1 MVVLEKRALD
11 RAQLLKKYWK
21 QGSKYHLGAA
31 NFISNYENQ
40 YVVIKYGGFSLSKKK
55 LVTSF
60 AKNISLLNQLGVKII
75 IVHGGGPQI
84 EKELKKR
91 KIIDREYQ
99 GLRITTKEILTIVK
113 QILGNQLNKMIVKEI
128 NKFRGNAVSFNG
140 LNKRLLKSKILMNGK
155 IGFVGN
161 PIKLDKKSLMS
172 AISKNKVPI
181 VSPIGFDDNG
191 NKYNINADVAAGFIA
206 ETLKVK
212 RLLLL
217 TDVEGVLDNNKKLI
231 VELNK
236 KKAFEYIKKRTIKGG
251 MIPKIKTCFKTL
263 NKGVRGVALV
273 DGRKE
278 NAILMELLTEKGAGT
293 LIKK

>member
-1 MVVLEKRALD
+1 M
-11 RAQLLKKYWK
+11 
-21 QGSKYHLGAA
+21 
-31 NFISNYENQ
+31 
-40 YVVIKYGGFSLSKKK
+40 
-55 LVTSF
+55 
-60 AKNISLLNQLGVKII
+60 GVKII

-84 EKELKKR
+84 EKELRKR
-91 KIIDREYQ
+91 KIIDKEYQ

-128 NKFRGNAVSFNG
+128 NKFRGNAISFNG

-181 VSPIGFDDNG
+181 VSPIGFDDKG

-251 MIPKIKTCFKTL
+251 MIPKVKTCFKTF

>member
-1 MVVLEKRALD
+1 MVTPEKKALN

-21 QGSKYHLGAA
+21 QGSKYHLGAKD
-31 NFISNYENQ
+31 FISNYENQ

-60 AKNISLLNQLGVKII
+60 AKNISLLNQLGVKVI

-91 KIIDREYQ
+91 KIIDKEYQ
-99 GLRITTKEILTIVK
+99 GLRITTKEILKIVK
-113 QILGNQLNKMIVKEI
+113 NILGNQLNKMIVREI
-128 NKFRGNAVSFNG
+128 NKFQGNAISFNG
-140 LNKRLLKSKILMNGK
+140 LNKKLLKSKILMKGK

-161 PIKLDKKSLMS
+161 PIKLDRKSLLS
-172 AISKNKVPI
+172 AISRKKVPI
-181 VSPIGFDDNG
+181 VSPIGFDEKG

-236 KKAFEYIKKRTIKGG
+236 KKAFEYIKNGIIKGG
-251 MIPKIKTCFKTL
+251 MIPKVKTCFKTL
-263 NKGVRGVALV
+263 NKGVKGVALV

>member
-1 MVVLEKRALD
+1 MVVLKKRALD

-21 QGSKYHLGAA
+21 QGSRYHSGAE

-84 EKELKKR
+84 EKELRKR
-91 KIIDREYQ
+91 KIIDKEYQ

-128 NKFRGNAVSFNG
+128 NKFRGNAISFNG

-251 MIPKIKTCFKTL
+251 MIPKVKTCFKTL
-263 NKGVRGVALV
+263 NKGVSGVALV

>member
-1 MVVLEKRALD
+1 MVVLKKRALD

-21 QGSKYHLGAA
+21 QGSKYHLGAT

-161 PIKLDKKSLMS
+161 PIRLDKKSLMS

-251 MIPKIKTCFKTL
+251 MIPKVKTCFKTL

>member
-1 MVVLEKRALD
+1 MVTPEKKALN

-21 QGSKYHLGAA
+21 QGSKYHLGAKD
-31 NFISNYENQ
+31 FISNYENQ

-60 AKNISLLNQLGVKII
+60 AKNISLLNQLGVKVI

-91 KIIDREYQ
+91 KIIDKEYQ
-99 GLRITTKEILTIVK
+99 GLRITTKEILKIVK
-113 QILGNQLNKMIVKEI
+113 NILGNQLNKMIVREI
-128 NKFRGNAVSFNG
+128 NKFQGNAISFNG
-140 LNKRLLKSKILMNGK
+140 LNKKLLKSKILMKGK

-161 PIKLDKKSLMS
+161 PIKLDRKSLLS
-172 AISKNKVPI
+172 AISRKKVPI
-181 VSPIGFDDNG
+181 VSPIGFDEKG

-236 KKAFEYIKKRTIKGG
+236 KKAFEYIKNGIIKGG
-251 MIPKIKTCFKTL
+251 MIPKVKTCFKTL
-263 NKGVRGVALV
+263 NKGVNGVALV

>member
-1 MVVLEKRALD
+1 MVTPEKKALNRAK
-11 RAQLLKKYWK
+11 LLKKYWK
-21 QGSKYHLGAA
+21 QGSKYHLGATD
-31 NFISNYENQ
+31 FISHYENQ

-60 AKNISLLNQLGVKII
+60 AKNISLLNQLGVKVI

-91 KIIDREYQ
+91 KIIDKEYQ
-99 GLRITTKEILTIVK
+99 GLRITTKEILKIVK
-113 QILGNQLNKMIVKEI
+113 NILGNQLNKMIVREI
-128 NKFRGNAVSFNG
+128 NKFQGNAISFNG
-140 LNKRLLKSKILMNGK
+140 LNKKLLKSKILMKGK

-161 PIKLDKKSLMS
+161 PIKLDRKSLLS
-172 AISKNKVPI
+172 AISRKKVPI
-181 VSPIGFDDNG
+181 VSPIGFDEKG

-236 KKAFEYIKKRTIKGG
+236 KKAFEYIKNGIIKGG
-251 MIPKIKTCFKTL
+251 MIPKVKTCFKTL
-263 NKGVRGVALV
+263 NKGVNGVALV

>member
-1 MVVLEKRALD
+1 MVTPEKKALN

-21 QGSKYHLGAA
+21 QGSKYHLGAKD
-31 NFISNYENQ
+31 FISNYENQ

-60 AKNISLLNQLGVKII
+60 AKNISLLNQLGVKVI

-91 KIIDREYQ
+91 KIIDKEYQ
-99 GLRITTKEILTIVK
+99 GLRITTKEILKIVK
-113 QILGNQLNKMIVKEI
+113 NILGNQLNKMIVREI
-128 NKFRGNAVSFNG
+128 NKFQGNAISFNG
-140 LNKRLLKSKILMNGK
+140 LNKKLLKSKILMKGK

-161 PIKLDKKSLMS
+161 PIKLDKKSLLS
-172 AISKNKVPI
+172 AISQKKVPI
-181 VSPIGFDDNG
+181 VSPIGFDEKG

-236 KKAFEYIKKRTIKGG
+236 KKAFEYIKNGIIKGG
-251 MIPKIKTCFKTL
+251 MIPKVKTCFKTL
-263 NKGVRGVALV
+263 NKGVKGVALV

>member
-1 MVVLEKRALD
+1 MLASKKRAQN

-21 QGSKYHLGAA
+21 KGSKYHSGAE
-31 NFISNYENQ
+31 NFISKYENQ

-60 AKNISLLNQLGVKII
+60 AKDISLLNQLGIKII

-91 KIIDREYQ
+91 KIIDKEYQ

-128 NKFRGNAVSFNG
+128 NKFYGNAVSFNG

-217 TDVEGVLDNNKKLI
+217 TDVEGVLDSNKRLI
-231 VELNK
+231 AELNK
-236 KKAFEYIKKRTIKGG
+236 KKAFEYIKKGTIKDG
-251 MIPKIKTCFKTL
+251 MIPKVKTCFKTL

>member
-1 MVVLEKRALD
+1 MVTPEKKALNRAK
-11 RAQLLKKYWK
+11 LLKKYWK
-21 QGSKYHLGAA
+21 QGSKYHLGAKD
-31 NFISNYENQ
+31 FISNYENQ

-60 AKNISLLNQLGVKII
+60 AKNISLLNQLGVKVI

-91 KIIDREYQ
+91 KIIDKEYQ
-99 GLRITTKEILTIVK
+99 GLRITTKEILKIVK
-113 QILGNQLNKMIVKEI
+113 NILGNQLNKMIVREI
-128 NKFRGNAVSFNG
+128 NKFQGNAISFNG
-140 LNKRLLKSKILMNGK
+140 LNKKLLKSKILMKGK

-161 PIKLDKKSLMS
+161 PIKLDRKSLLS
-172 AISKNKVPI
+172 AISRKKVPI
-181 VSPIGFDDNG
+181 VSPIGFDEKG

-236 KKAFEYIKKRTIKGG
+236 KKAFEYIKNGIIKGG
-251 MIPKIKTCFKTL
+251 MIPKVKTCFKTL
-263 NKGVRGVALV
+263 NKGVKGVALV

>member
-1 MVVLEKRALD
+1 MVVLKKRALD

-21 QGSKYHLGAA
+21 QGSRYHSGAE

-91 KIIDREYQ
+91 KIIDKEYQ
-99 GLRITTKEILTIVK
+99 GLRITTNEILMIVK

-128 NKFRGNAVSFNG
+128 NKFRGNAISFNG

-251 MIPKIKTCFKTL
+251 MIPKVKTCFKTL

>member
-1 MVVLEKRALD
+1 MVTPEKKALN

-21 QGSKYHLGAA
+21 QGSKYHLGAKD
-31 NFISNYENQ
+31 FISNYENQ

-60 AKNISLLNQLGVKII
+60 AKNISLLNQLGVKVI

-91 KIIDREYQ
+91 KIIDKEYQ
-99 GLRITTKEILTIVK
+99 GLRITTKEILKIVK
-113 QILGNQLNKMIVKEI
+113 NILGNQLNKMIVREI
-128 NKFRGNAVSFNG
+128 NKFQGNAISFNG
-140 LNKRLLKSKILMNGK
+140 LNKKLLKSKILMKGK

-161 PIKLDKKSLMS
+161 PIKLDRKSLLS
-172 AISKNKVPI
+172 AISRNKVPI
-181 VSPIGFDDNG
+181 VSPIGFDEKG

-236 KKAFEYIKKRTIKGG
+236 KKAFEYIKNGIIKGG
-251 MIPKIKTCFKTL
+251 MIPKVKTCFKTL
-263 NKGVRGVALV
+263 NKGVKGVALV

>member
-1 MVVLEKRALD
+1 MVTPEKKALN

-21 QGSKYHLGAA
+21 QGSKYHLGAKD
-31 NFISNYENQ
+31 FISNYENQ

-60 AKNISLLNQLGVKII
+60 AKNISLLNQLGVKVI

-91 KIIDREYQ
+91 KIIDKEYQ
-99 GLRITTKEILTIVK
+99 GLRITTKEILKIVK
-113 QILGNQLNKMIVKEI
+113 NILGNQLNKMIVREI
-128 NKFRGNAVSFNG
+128 NKFQGNAISFNG
-140 LNKRLLKSKILMNGK
+140 LNKKLLKSKILMKGK

-161 PIKLDKKSLMS
+161 PIKLDRKSLLS
-172 AISKNKVPI
+172 AISRKKVPI
-181 VSPIGFDDNG
+181 VSPIGFDEKG

-231 VELNK
+231 IELNK
-236 KKAFEYIKKRTIKGG
+236 KKAFEYIKNGIIKGG
-251 MIPKIKTCFKTL
+251 MIPKVKTCFKTL
-263 NKGVRGVALV
+263 NKGVKGVALV
-273 DGRKE
+273 DGRKK

>member
-1 MVVLEKRALD
+1 MVVLKKRALD

-21 QGSKYHLGAA
+21 QGSRYHSGAE

-161 PIKLDKKSLMS
+161 PIRLDKKSLMS

-181 VSPIGFDDNG
+181 VSPIGFDDKG

-251 MIPKIKTCFKTL
+251 MIPKVKTCFKTL

>member
-1 MVVLEKRALD
+1 MHTACRLISFPLIVNSIH
-11 RAQLLKKYWK
+11 LLVSFETH
-21 QGSKYHLGAA
+21 SKGDY
-31 NFISNYENQ
+31 
-40 YVVIKYGGFSLSKKK
+40 IKYMAYKYNAMF
-55 LVTSF
+55 
-60 AKNISLLNQLGVKII
+60 LLFNPLGYLDKAW
-75 IVHGGGPQI
+75 
-84 EKELKKR
+84 
-91 KIIDREYQ
+91 
-99 GLRITTKEILTIVK
+99 T
-113 QILGNQLNKMIVKEI
+113 
-128 NKFRGNAVSFNG
+128 FNG

-236 KKAFEYIKKRTIKGG
+236 KKAFEYIKKGTIKGG
-251 MIPKIKTCFKTL
+251 MIPKVKTCFKTL

>member
-1 MVVLEKRALD
+1 MVTPEKKALN

-21 QGSKYHLGAA
+21 QGSKYHLGAKD
-31 NFISNYENQ
+31 FISNYENQ

-60 AKNISLLNQLGVKII
+60 AKNISLLNQLGVKVI

-91 KIIDREYQ
+91 KIIDKEYQ
-99 GLRITTKEILTIVK
+99 GLRITTKEILKIVK
-113 QILGNQLNKMIVKEI
+113 NILGNQLNKMIVREI
-128 NKFRGNAVSFNG
+128 NKFQGNAISFNG
-140 LNKRLLKSKILMNGK
+140 LNKKLLKSKILMKGK

-161 PIKLDKKSLMS
+161 PIKLDRKSLLS
-172 AISKNKVPI
+172 AISRKKVPI
-181 VSPIGFDDNG
+181 VSPIGFDEKG

-231 VELNK
+231 IELNK
-236 KKAFEYIKKRTIKGG
+236 KKAFEYIKNGIIKGG
-251 MIPKIKTCFKTL
+251 MIPKVKTCFKTL
-263 NKGVRGVALV
+263 NKGVKGVALV

>member
-1 MVVLEKRALD
+1 MVVLKKRALK

-21 QGSKYHLGAA
+21 QGSKYHTGAE

-84 EKELKKR
+84 EKELRKR
-91 KIIDREYQ
+91 KIIDKEYQ
-99 GLRITTKEILTIVK
+99 GLRITTNEILTIVK
-113 QILGNQLNKMIVKEI
+113 QILGNQLNKMIVNEI
-128 NKFRGNAVSFNG
+128 NKFRGNAISFNG

-181 VSPIGFDDNG
+181 ISPIGFDDNG

-231 VELNK
+231 AELNK

-251 MIPKIKTCFKTL
+251 MIPKVKTCFKTL